1 MNPVVPVVH
10 QIHKRFHPARASNV
24 SNQRRNPAQR
34 KPSSPQL
41 PDQLRVAYRG
51 LGVDPIPRLPV
62 TVGSHQTGALPLAQ
76 GRGLD
81 TQLVSKRADE
91 QPGARRGHRL
101 HSPSSRSCRLHSPSS
116 RSCRL
121 HSCQSMFDRAQGC
134 TFFAQLC
141 VCVVDRLKRGVDITG
156 VHSAH
161 DCRRHRVT
169 VPRGES
175 SERPQG
181 LRVHRRVRPVT
192 VLGSRGRGKYSG
204 ILVIT
209 HSLRRHPV
217 FASQVHGTQS
227 RLFSSRNGRILP
239 KLQPLVQR

>member
-1 MNPVVPVVH
+1 MNPVAPVVH

-91 QPGARRGHRL
+91 QPGGRRGH
-101 HSPSSRSCRLHSPSS
+101 RLHSPSS

-227 RLFSSRNGRILP
+227 RLFGSRNGRILP